1 MILGVPTLTFF
12 FMLGFPIATIVLSLA
27 YVLWYYENVERP
39 DEDIDFD

>member
-12 FMLGFPIATIVLSLA
+12 FMLGFPVTTVVLSLI
-27 YVLWYYENVERP
+27 YVFWYYEKIERP